1 MRKLN
6 ASITVFFSLL
16 SVVFLAF
23 TFTIVEAVRI
33 SGARAQCTDLAA
45 IANWTLFSEYENGL
59 LEKYDLFGIDTGFDS
74 GTFSTDYLIIKL
86 KASMLENTDLP
97 GDAGGKL
104 PGMTFDPWKLSLRN
118 VTVSQYALLSD
129 RGGEPYYQQA
139 VEFMHKTAWMNA
151 LGKLQDA
158 YRDATTAHNAQEQ
171 YQQDKSSDAESS
183 GSLLSELSDSYNK
196 EMEEEY
202 VPTPEEIRA
211 RSRNPISKI
220 SSLRSQGLL
229 KLVCGSRMIS
239 DKKLSPEDL
248 ASQRSKNHGSLS
260 LHAPR
265 GGSVDDLLFREY
277 LLDHFPDFIEN
288 AETGTIRY
296 QMEYILCGKTS
307 DEKNLKAVIEK
318 LIGLREAV
326 NYSILVSTPAANME
340 AQTFAALIVGCFGSP
355 ALVQALKHTL
365 LLLWAYGESLYDVRM
380 LVHDGRVPAVKTF
393 ADWHIPLEDLIDIEV
408 ILPRADRD
416 AGAPGAGMSYQD
428 YIRVFLNMGSVTTQ
442 KKRSLDLVELN
453 LRASGG
459 CPNFRVDN
467 CVVAITGRSSWL
479 INPVFSTVPAVF
491 LGTASRI
498 LSDDVESGFRY

>member
-1 MRKLN
+1 
-6 ASITVFFSLL
+6 
-16 SVVFLAF
+16 
-23 TFTIVEAVRI
+23 
-33 SGARAQCTDLAA
+33 
-45 IANWTLFSEYENGL
+45 
-59 LEKYDLFGIDTGFDS
+59 
-74 GTFSTDYLIIKL
+74 
-86 KASMLENTDLP
+86 
-97 GDAGGKL
+97 
-104 PGMTFDPWKLSLRN
+104 
-118 VTVSQYALLSD
+118 
-129 RGGEPYYQQA
+129 
-139 VEFMHKTAWMNA
+139 
-151 LGKLQDA
+151 
-158 YRDATTAHNAQEQ
+158 
-171 YQQDKSSDAESS
+171 
-183 GSLLSELSDSYNK
+183 
-196 EMEEEY
+196 MEEEY

-248 ASQRSKNHGSLS
+248 ASQRSKNHGNLS

-498 LSDDVESGFRY
+498 LSVDVESGFRY